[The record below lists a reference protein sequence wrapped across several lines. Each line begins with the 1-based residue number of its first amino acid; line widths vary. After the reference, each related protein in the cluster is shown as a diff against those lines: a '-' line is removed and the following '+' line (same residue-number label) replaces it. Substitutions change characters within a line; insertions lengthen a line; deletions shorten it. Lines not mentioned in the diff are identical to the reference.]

1 MKQLKESSRDYFGE
15 LKSRSKKSRVHR
27 DYQLTGLEIAE
38 ILEDRKHK
46 SLYIKLAK
54 KYNSTKLL
62 ALAKSV
68 AERKYVKNKGAY
80 FMRLLTLEKNGN
92 SNSKQ

>member
-1 MKQLKESSRDYFGE
+1 MKELKESSDNYFKE
-15 LKSRSKKSRVHR
+15 LNNRARKSRVHS
-27 DYQLTGLEIAE
+27 DYQLSGLEIAK

-54 KYNSTKLL
+54 KHDSTKLL

-68 AERKYVKNKGAY
+68 AERKYVSNKGAY
-80 FMRLLTLEKNGN
+80 FMKLLTAKKDGN
-92 SNSKQ
+92 SNHRQ

>member
-1 MKQLKESSRDYFGE
+1 MKPFKESSRGYFGE
-15 LKSRSKKSRVHR
+15 LKSRSKKSRVHH

-38 ILEDRKHK
+38 ILKDRKHK

-54 KYNSTKLL
+54 KYNSAKLL

-68 AERKYVKNKGAY
+68 AEREYVKNKGAY
-80 FMRLLTLEKNGN
+80 FMRLLVLDKNGN
-92 SNSKQ
+92 PHNR